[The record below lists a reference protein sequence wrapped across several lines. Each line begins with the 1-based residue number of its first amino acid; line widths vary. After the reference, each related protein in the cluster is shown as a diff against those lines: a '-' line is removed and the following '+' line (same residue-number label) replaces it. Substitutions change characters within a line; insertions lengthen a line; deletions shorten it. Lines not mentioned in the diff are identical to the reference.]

1 MSFIKNILS
10 SVFVIL
16 GVVVLVFILFQYFGD
31 PAKMIAG
38 QTGDKKTMDNIR
50 KDLNLDKPK
59 WKQLLIYVNDI
70 SPIGDYHKTRIA
82 QKNINGFFIG
92 DNIQFG
98 IKIPYL
104 GKSYQTK
111 KAVTTMLW
119 EALPGTI
126 ILAITAMLIACIL
139 GITIG
144 IIAAIYKHTWID
156 NTAIITSIAGVSAPS
171 FFMAVLIA
179 YVFGILLHQFTG
191 LNFTGSLYSIN
202 EITGKEELQL
212 KNIILPAITLGIRPM
227 AMIMQ
232 LTRSS
237 MLDVMGQD
245 YIRTAYAKGLT
256 RNQVIFKHG
265 LRNAMNPIITAITGW
280 FGELLAGAFFVEF
293 IFGWQGI
300 GKLTIEA
307 LDKLDYPVVMGGL
320 ILSSLIFIFVNIS
333 TDILLEKIDKRINI

>member
-1 MSFIKNILS
+1 MSFIKKILS

-50 KDLNLDKPK
+50 KDLNLDQPK

-70 SPIGDYHKTRIA
+70 SPIGIYKKEVIV
-82 QKNINGFFIG
+82 QKKINGLFIG
-92 DNIQFG
+92 NDIQLG

-126 ILAITAMLIACIL
+126 ILAITAMLIACLL

-144 IIAAIYKHTWID
+144 IIAAINKHTWID
-156 NTAIITSIAGVSAPS
+156 NTAIISSIAGVSAPS

-256 RNQVIFKHG
+256 RNQVIFNHG
-265 LRNAMNPIITAITGW
+265 LRNAMNPIVTAITGW

-293 IFGWQGI
+293 IFGWQGL

-307 LDKLDYPVVMGGL
+307 LDKLDYPVVMGAVV
-320 ILSSLIFIFVNIS
+320 LSSLIFII
-333 TDILLEKIDKRINI
+333 INILSDFLLQNIDTRISN

>member
-1 MSFIKNILS
+1 MSLIKKILS
-10 SVFVIL
+10 SVLVIL

-38 QTGDKKTMDNIR
+38 QSGDKKTMDNIR
-50 KDLNLDKPK
+50 KELNLDQPK

-70 SPIGDYHKTRIA
+70 SPIGIYKKEERI
-82 QKNINGFFIG
+82 QKKIKGFFIG
-92 DNIQFG
+92 NNFQFG

-126 ILAITAMLIACIL
+126 LLAITAMLIACIF
-139 GITIG
+139 GICFG
-144 IIAAIYKHTWID
+144 IIAAINKHSWID
-156 NTAIITSIAGVSAPS
+156 NTAIISSIAGVSAPS
-171 FFMAVLIA
+171 FFMAVVIA
-179 YVFGILLHQFTG
+179 YVFGIMLHHFTG
-191 LNFTGSLYSIN
+191 LNFTGSLYCIN
-202 EITGKEELQL
+202 EITGLEELQW
-212 KNIILPAITLGIRPM
+212 KNIILPSITLGIRPM

-237 MLDVMGQD
+237 MLDVLGQD
-245 YIRTAYAKGLT
+245 YIRTAYAKGLS
-256 RNQVIFKHG
+256 NKQVILTHG
-265 LRNAMNPIITAITGW
+265 LRNAMNPVVTAITGW

-293 IFGWQGI
+293 IFGWQGL

-307 LDKLDYPVVMGGL
+307 LDKLDYPVVTGAV
-320 ILSSLIFIFVNIS
+320 IFSSCIFIIVSKLSDFLNTI
-333 TDILLEKIDKRINI
+333 IDPRIQQ

>member
-1 MSFIKNILS
+1 MSFIKKILS

-70 SPIGDYHKTRIA
+70 SPIGVYTKTTLI

-92 DNIQFG
+92 NDVKFG

-156 NTAIITSIAGVSAPS
+156 NTAIVSSIAGVSAPS

-179 YVFGILLHQFTG
+179 YIFGILLHQFTG
-191 LNFTGSLYSIN
+191 LNFTGSLYRIN
-202 EITGKEELQL
+202 EITGEEELQL
-212 KNIILPAITLGIRPM
+212 KNMILPAITLGIRPM

-237 MLDVMGQD
+237 MLDVMSQD
-245 YIRTAYAKGLT
+245 YIRTAYAKGLSKK
-256 RNQVIFKHG
+256 QVILNHG
-265 LRNAMNPIITAITGW
+265 LRNAMNPIITAVTGW

-293 IFGWQGI
+293 IFGWQGL

-307 LDKLDYPVVMGGL
+307 LDKLDYPVVMGAV
-320 ILSSLIFIFVNIS
+320 IFSSCIFIIVSKLSDFLNAI
-333 TDILLEKIDKRINI
+333 IDPRIQ

>member
-1 MSFIKNILS
+1 MSFIKKILS

-50 KDLNLDKPK
+50 KDLNLDQPK

-70 SPIGDYHKTRIA
+70 SPIGVYNKNKIA
-82 QKNINGFFIG
+82 EKNIKGFFIG
-92 DNIQFG
+92 DNMLFG

-126 ILAITAMLIACIL
+126 ILAITAMLIACLL

-156 NTAIITSIAGVSAPS
+156 NTAIISSIAGVSAPS
-171 FFMAVLIA
+171 FFMAVVIA

-191 LNFTGSLYSIN
+191 LDFTGSLYSIN

-256 RNQVIFKHG
+256 RNQVIFNHG
-265 LRNAMNPIITAITGW
+265 LRNAMNPIVTAITGW

-293 IFGWQGI
+293 IFGWQGL

-307 LDKLDYPVVMGGL
+307 LDKLDYPVVMGAV
-320 ILSSLIFIFVNIS
+320 IFSSCIFILVSKLSDYLNAI
-333 TDILLEKIDKRINI
+333 IDPRIQ

>member
-1 MSFIKNILS
+1 MSFIKKILS
-10 SVFVIL
+10 SFFVIL

-70 SPIGDYHKTRIA
+70 SPIGAYTKTTLV

-92 DNIQFG
+92 NDVKFG

-126 ILAITAMLIACIL
+126 ILAIIAMLIACLL

-156 NTAIITSIAGVSAPS
+156 NTAIISSIAGVSAPS
-171 FFMAVLIA
+171 FFMAVVIA

-191 LNFTGSLYSIN
+191 LNFTGSLYRIN
-202 EITGKEELQL
+202 EITGVEELQW

-245 YIRTAYAKGLT
+245 YIRTAYAKGLS
-256 RNQVIFKHG
+256 RKQVIFKHG
-265 LRNAMNPIITAITGW
+265 LRNAMNPIVTAITGW

-293 IFGWQGI
+293 IFGWQGL

-307 LDKLDYPVVMGGL
+307 LDKLDYPVVMGAV
-320 ILSSLIFIFVNIS
+320 ILSACIFIIVSKLSDYLNAI
-333 TDILLEKIDKRINI
+333 IDPRIQ

>member
-1 MSFIKNILS
+1 MSFIKKILS

-50 KDLNLDKPK
+50 KELNLDQPK

-70 SPIGDYHKTRIA
+70 SPIGIYKKEVIA
-82 QKNINGFFIG
+82 QKKINGLFIG
-92 DNIQFG
+92 NDIQLG

-126 ILAITAMLIACIL
+126 ILAITAMLIACLL

-156 NTAIITSIAGVSAPS
+156 NTSIISSIAGVSAPS

-256 RNQVIFKHG
+256 RNQVIFNHG
-265 LRNAMNPIITAITGW
+265 LKNAMNPIVTAITGW

-293 IFGWQGI
+293 IFGWQGL

-307 LDKLDYPVVMGGL
+307 LDKLDYPVVMGAVV
-320 ILSSLIFIFVNIS
+320 LSSLIFII
-333 TDILLEKIDKRINI
+333 INILSDLLLQNIDTRISN

>member
-1 MSFIKNILS
+1 M
-10 SVFVIL
+10 VF
-16 GVVVLVFILFQYFGD
+16 
-31 PAKMIAG
+31 
-38 QTGDKKTMDNIR
+38 
-50 KDLNLDKPK
+50 
-59 WKQLLIYVNDI
+59 LLKITF
-70 SPIGDYHKTRIA
+70 K
-82 QKNINGFFIG
+82 
-92 DNIQFG
+92 FG

-104 GKSYQTK
+104 GKIYQTK
-111 KAVTTMLW
+111 KEVTTMLR

-126 ILAITAMLIACIL
+126 ILAITAMLIACLL

-202 EITGKEELQL
+202 EITGNEELQL

-256 RNQVIFKHG
+256 RNQVIFNHG
-265 LRNAMNPIITAITGW
+265 LRNAMNPIVTAITGW

-293 IFGWQGI
+293 IFGWQGL

-307 LDKLDYPVVMGGL
+307 LDKLDYPVVMGAVV
-320 ILSSLIFIFVNIS
+320 LSSLIFII
-333 TDILLEKIDKRINI
+333 INILSDLLLQNIDTRISN